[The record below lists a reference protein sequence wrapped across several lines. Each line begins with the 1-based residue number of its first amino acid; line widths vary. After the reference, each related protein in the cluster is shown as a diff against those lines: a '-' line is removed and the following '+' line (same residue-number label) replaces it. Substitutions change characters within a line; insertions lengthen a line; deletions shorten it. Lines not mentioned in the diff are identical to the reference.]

1 MSRRLPPLNALR
13 AFEAAARHLSF
24 TRAASELNV
33 TQAAISHHIK
43 TLEDHLR
50 TPLFRR
56 LNRAL
61 MLTNAGQSLFPPVRE
76 ALDGLAEATARLRAG
91 EAGGTLTVSTLP
103 SFAVKWLVPRMSRF
117 QDHHPDID
125 LRISAKEYLVD
136 FARDDIDVA
145 IRFGR
150 GNWPAVHAEWMINEE
165 LLPVC
170 SPALL
175 PNLQTPGDLAN
186 VTLLHE
192 EMLPLKSFPTW
203 ESWLAAAHVEGVDA
217 SRGPCFSHTHLM
229 LQAAMDGRGVA
240 LGQALIVSD
249 DLAAGRLVAPFH
261 FRLLTDFGY
270 FIVCPE
276 AAVDRPKVKAFREW
290 VIAELRRAGDSP
302 SSAASTDSIVGEADC
317 AAPQVR

>member
-1 MSRRLPPLNALR
+1 
-13 AFEAAARHLSF
+13 
-24 TRAASELNV
+24 LNV
-33 TQAAISHHIK
+33 TQAAISHQIK

-61 MLTNAGQSLFPPVRE
+61 MLTSAGQSLFPAVRE
-76 ALDGLAEATARLRAG
+76 ALDGLAEAAARLRAR
-91 EAGGTLTVSTLP
+91 EASGTLTVSTLP

-117 QDHHPDID
+117 QDRHPGID

-150 GNWPAVHAEWMINEE
+150 GNWPAVHAEWMLNEE

-175 PNLQTPGDLAN
+175 PDLRSPGGLAN
-186 VTLLHE
+186 ATLLHE
-192 EMLPLKSFPTW
+192 EMLPLKPFPTW
-203 ESWLAAAHVEGVDA
+203 ENWLAAAGVEGLDA
-217 SRGPCFSHTHLM
+217 SRGPRFSHTHLM

-249 DLAAGRLVAPFH
+249 DLAAGRLVAPFQ
-261 FRLLTDFGY
+261 FRLPTGFGY
-270 FIVCPE
+270 FIVCPQ

-290 VIAELRRAGDSP
+290 VLAELRQDPRISLALGQDSRF
-302 SSAASTDSIVGEADC
+302 GEADS
-317 AAPQVR
+317 APPQAG

>member
-33 TQAAISHHIK
+33 TQAAISHQIK

-61 MLTNAGQSLFPPVRE
+61 MLTSAGQSLFPAVRD
-76 ALDGLAEATARLRAG
+76 ALDGLAEAAARLRAR

-117 QDHHPDID
+117 QDRHPGID

-150 GNWPAVHAEWMINEE
+150 GNWPAVHAEWMLNED

-175 PNLQTPGDLAN
+175 PDLRSPAGLQNA
-186 VTLLHE
+186 TLLHE
-192 EMLPLKSFPTW
+192 EMLPLRSFPTW
-203 ESWLAAAHVEGVDA
+203 ENWLAAAGVEGLDA
-217 SRGPCFSHTHLM
+217 SRGPRFSHTHLM
-229 LQAAMDGRGVA
+229 LQAAIDGRGVA

-249 DLAAGRLVAPFH
+249 DLAAGRLVAPFQ
-261 FRLLTDFGY
+261 FRLPTGFGY
-270 FIVCPE
+270 FIVCPQ

-290 VIAELRRAGDSP
+290 VLAELRQARDP
-302 SSAASTDSIVGEADC
+302 RISAALGLDSGFGE
-317 AAPQVR
+317 

>member
-1 MSRRLPPLNALR
+1 M
-13 AFEAAARHLSF
+13 
-24 TRAASELNV
+24 
-33 TQAAISHHIK
+33 
-43 TLEDHLR
+43 
-50 TPLFRR
+50 
-56 LNRAL
+56 
-61 MLTNAGQSLFPPVRE
+61 
-76 ALDGLAEATARLRAG
+76 
-91 EAGGTLTVSTLP
+91 
-103 SFAVKWLVPRMSRF
+103 KWLVPRMSRF
-117 QDHHPDID
+117 QDRHPDID

-175 PNLQTPGDLAN
+175 PNTDGRSCERYLA
-186 VTLLHE
+186 HE

-270 FIVCPE
+270 Y
-276 AAVDRPKVKAFREW
+276 R
-290 VIAELRRAGDSP
+290 LS
-302 SSAASTDSIVGEADC
+302 
-317 AAPQVR
+317 